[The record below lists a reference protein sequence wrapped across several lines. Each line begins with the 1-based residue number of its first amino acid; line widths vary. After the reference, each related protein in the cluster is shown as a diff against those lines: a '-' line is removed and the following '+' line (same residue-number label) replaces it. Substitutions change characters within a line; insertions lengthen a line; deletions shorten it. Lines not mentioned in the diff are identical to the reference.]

1 MDNKKS
7 MNISIY
13 QNIII
18 SNAFDINQGI
28 WR

>member
-13 QNIII
+13 QNFII